1 MNPICYAEL
10 HTSTPEKARTFY
22 GALLGWKM
30 NHHAEVEYT
39 EIETG
44 GGPGAGLMALT
55 PTDSGP
61 QWVTYVEVPDLDGAA
76 ARAVE
81 LGARVRAPRTP
92 IPGTGWFVWLDD
104 PTGARFGLF
113 QKGTGA

>member
-10 HTSTPEKARTFY
+10 HTSTPEKARNFY